1 MILSFTREFPWG
13 EPTNFKQK
21 IKAGAKIHTF
31 RSGERWQTAD
41 KIRFW
46 EGNPSNTTMNP
57 EPFILDNYDLAELW
71 AVVPSKADGDAG
83 HVEIPLVFAVETFE
97 LTINQQ
103 QDSEEKEVTLKIGN
117 LFIDTPELLEM
128 IAINDGFDSL
138 EEFIEW
144 FSIRFKK
151 KGIQKMKGQVIHW
164 TDQLYD
170 PESAEALSK
179 INF

>member
-1 MILSFTREFPWG
+1 
-13 EPTNFKQK
+13 
-21 IKAGAKIHTF
+21 
-31 RSGERWQTAD
+31 
-41 KIRFW
+41 
-46 EGNPSNTTMNP
+46 
-57 EPFILDNYDLAELW
+57 
-71 AVVPSKADGDAG
+71 
-83 HVEIPLVFAVETFE
+83 
-97 LTINQQ
+97 
-103 QDSEEKEVTLKIGN
+103 
-117 LFIDTPELLEM
+117 M

-144 FSIRFKK
+144 FSISFKK